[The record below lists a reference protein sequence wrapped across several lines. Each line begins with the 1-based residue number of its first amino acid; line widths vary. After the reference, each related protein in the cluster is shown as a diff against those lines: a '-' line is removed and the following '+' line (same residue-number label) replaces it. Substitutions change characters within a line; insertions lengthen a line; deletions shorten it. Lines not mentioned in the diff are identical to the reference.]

1 MSTYNPDQALEK
13 EGSHKIT
20 SHPERRWAIK
30 WVVYLVMVVVC
41 NINAEKP
48 PHLEYVM
55 RKKIKIGALI
65 SGGGS
70 NLQAIIDACESGS
83 IHGRVVFAGS
93 DNPAASGL
101 GRARQYGIPCFTV
114 DYDAI
119 ARKVK
124 ADPSQARY
132 SQDLDMDHV
141 FSTMMATGQH
151 QNSESLS
158 AFLRT
163 RIQAEIRLLEHL
175 ALYSFDL
182 LVLAG
187 FMRTLTPYF
196 IDRINDPP
204 ETQRIMNV
212 HPALLPAFPGVDG
225 YGDTFRYGCKVG
237 GCTVHFVDYG
247 EDTGPIIGQ
256 AFFEIAETDDLD
268 AIRKKGLVEEWR
280 LYPKCI
286 QYAAEGRLKTE
297 QMTYRLKNGKT
308 IQRTVVKVLP
318 RT

>member
-1 MSTYNPDQALEK
+1 
-13 EGSHKIT
+13 
-20 SHPERRWAIK
+20 
-30 WVVYLVMVVVC
+30 MVVIC
-41 NINAEKP
+41 NNDQGTIDVLVIWAWVST
-48 PHLEYVM
+48 LEGVM

-70 NLQAIIDACESGS
+70 NLQAIIDACEAGRV
-83 IHGRVVFAGS
+83 HGRVVFVGS
-93 DNPAASGL
+93 DNPAAKGL
-101 GRARQYGIPCFTV
+101 DRALQHGIPSFTV
-114 DYDAI
+114 DYGAV
-119 ARKVK
+119 AQEAK
-124 ADPSQARY
+124 ADPSRARY
-132 SQDLDMDHV
+132 PQDLDINHV
-141 FSTMMATGQH
+141 LSTMMAAGRH
-151 QNSESLS
+151 QNSESLT

-163 RIQAEIRLLEHL
+163 RIYAEARILEHL
-175 ALYSFDL
+175 ASYAFDL

-196 IDRINDPP
+196 IDKINDPP
-204 ETQRIMNV
+204 GSQRIMNI

-256 AFFEIAETDDLD
+256 AFFEIAETDDLE
-268 AIRKKGLVEEWR
+268 AITKKGLAEEWR

-297 QMTYRLKNGKT
+297 LLTYCLKNGKT
-308 IQRTVVKVLP
+308 FQRRVVRVLP
-318 RT
+318 KAETTGN

>member
-1 MSTYNPDQALEK
+1 MQTPFRSKRNVIL
-13 EGSHKIT
+13 T
-20 SHPERRWAIK
+20 SAINHVHSERNRTIK
-30 WVVYLVMVVVC
+30 WLVYPAVIVVC
-41 NINAEKP
+41 NVKAWIST
-48 PHLEYVM
+48 LECFM
-55 RKKIKIGALI
+55 RKKINIGALI

-70 NLQAIIDACESGS
+70 NLQAIMDACESGG
-83 IHGRVVFAGS
+83 IHGRVVFVGS
-93 DNPAASGL
+93 DNPAAPGL
-101 GRARQYGIPCFTV
+101 DKARQHGIPCFAV

-124 ADPSQARY
+124 ADPSQVRY
-132 SQDLDMDHV
+132 PQDLDMDHV
-141 FSTMMATGQH
+141 FSTMMATNRH
-151 QNSESLS
+151 HDSESLN
-158 AFLRT
+158 AFLQT
-163 RIQAEIRLLEHL
+163 RIPAEAELIEHL
-175 ALYSFDL
+175 ALYAFDL

-204 ETQRIMNV
+204 ELRRIMNI

-237 GCTVHFVDYG
+237 GSTVHFVDYG

-268 AIRKKGLVEEWR
+268 AIRKKGLAEEWR

-297 QMTYRLKNGKT
+297 QMTHRLKNGKT
-308 IQRTVVKVLP
+308 VQRTVVRVLP

>member
-1 MSTYNPDQALEK
+1 
-13 EGSHKIT
+13 
-20 SHPERRWAIK
+20 
-30 WVVYLVMVVVC
+30 MVVIC
-41 NINAEKP
+41 NIYSENP
-48 PHLEYVM
+48 PLLENVM

-70 NLQAIIDACESGS
+70 NLQAIMDACESGS
-83 IHGRVVFAGS
+83 IHGRVVFVGS

-101 GRARQYGIPCFTV
+101 DRARQHGIPCFTV

-119 ARKVK
+119 ARKIK
-124 ADPSQARY
+124 ADSSQARY
-132 SQDLDMDHV
+132 PQDLDMDHV
-141 FSTMMATGQH
+141 FSTMMATKQH
-151 QNSESLS
+151 QDSKSLS
-158 AFLRT
+158 EFLQT
-163 RIQAEIRLLEHL
+163 RIPAEVRLLEHL
-175 ALYSFDL
+175 ALYAFDL

-204 ETQRIMNV
+204 ESRRIMNI

-268 AIRKKGLVEEWR
+268 AIRKKGLAEEWR

-297 QMTYRLKNGKT
+297 QVIHHLKNGKT
-308 IQRTVVKVLP
+308 IQRTVVRVLP
-318 RT
+318 RQ

>member
-1 MSTYNPDQALEK
+1 
-13 EGSHKIT
+13 
-20 SHPERRWAIK
+20 
-30 WVVYLVMVVVC
+30 
-41 NINAEKP
+41 
-48 PHLEYVM
+48 M

-70 NLQAIIDACESGS
+70 NLQAIIDACESGG
-83 IHGRVVFAGS
+83 IHGRVVFVGS
-93 DNPAASGL
+93 DNPAAAGL
-101 GRARQYGIPCFTV
+101 DRARQHEIPCFAV
-114 DYDAI
+114 DYGAV
-119 ARKVK
+119 ARQVK
-124 ADPSQARY
+124 TDPSRVRY
-132 SQDLDMDHV
+132 PRDLDMDHV
-141 FSTMMATGQH
+141 VSTMMAADR
-151 QNSESLS
+151 NWNLENLK

-163 RIQAEIRLLEHL
+163 RIPAEARLLEYL

-187 FMRTLTPYF
+187 YMRTLTPYF

-204 ETQRIMNV
+204 QTQRIMNI

-256 AFFEIAETDDLD
+256 AFFEIAETDDLE
-268 AIRKKGLVEEWR
+268 AIRKKGLAEEWR

-286 QYAAEGRLKTE
+286 QYAAEGRLVTE
-297 QMTYRLKNGKT
+297 ERVHQLRNGKT
-308 IQRTVVKVLP
+308 VRRKVVKVLA